1 MLIND
6 GVPTKEDV
14 ADVVPSE
21 KHFVKGPVAVIE
33 CFQKIPCDPCV
44 KACPHGA
51 ISMGDD
57 INNRPEIDL
66 EKCIGCG
73 LCIAKCP
80 GLAIFV
86 IDKTYSKELALVK
99 FPFEFIP
106 LPEKGQS
113 VCGLDRSGKELGWFE
128 VDRVISGGLKNKTYT
143 ISIKVPQE
151 LAMEV
156 RNMKI
161 GGYKNA

>member
-6 GVPTKEDV
+6 GIPTKEDV
-14 ADVVPSE
+14 AGIAPSE
-21 KHFVKGPVAVIE
+21 RHMSKGPVAVIE
-33 CFQKIPCDPCV
+33 CFQKIPCDPCI

-51 ISMGDD
+51 ISMGGD

-66 EKCIGCG
+66 DKCIGCG
-73 LCIAKCP
+73 LCISKCP

-86 IDKTYSKELALVK
+86 VDKTYSKDLALVK
-99 FPFEFIP
+99 FPFEYLP
-106 LPEKGQS
+106 LPEKGQM
-113 VCGLDRSGKELGWFE
+113 VCGLDRSGNELGWFE
-128 VDRVISGGLKNKTYT
+128 VERVISGGVKNKTYT
-143 ISIKVPQE
+143 ISIKVPHE
-151 LAMEV
+151 LVMEV